1 MAKTNDLEKRAKEIR
16 DKLLTKEDK
25 TNLVARVIIELIKQ
39 EKRKIAYK
47 RVSCEIQ
54 EMFGLKKYK
63 PWIVYWE
70 GAMKS
75 RLFDIIKLCHDE
87 KKEIPISILVD
98 NGTKNCRNGFCDGY
112 EKNYGKKYN
121 LENLEKDQEITIQKI
136 CKCEYDFLLK
146 PIPYLENC
154 KEYKTYQ
161 ATKIINDEI
170 DNRQDLTDEEKKQTK
185 EYTYETRIPLGEMQ
199 GKILKRAEG
208 KCECCKKGKKE
219 EMTFEKENGENYLE
233 IHHIKHYSDCK
244 KEGINP
250 HTYDNLAALCPKC
263 HTKPTH
269 LCRFCS
275 IYQPTQPH
283 LQ

>member
-121 LENLEKDQEITIQKI
+121 LENLEK
-136 CKCEYDFLLK
+136 
-146 PIPYLENC
+146 
-154 KEYKTYQ
+154 
-161 ATKIINDEI
+161 
-170 DNRQDLTDEEKKQTK
+170 
-185 EYTYETRIPLGEMQ
+185 
-199 GKILKRAEG
+199 ILDDAERSFN
-208 KCECCKKGKKE
+208 K
-219 EMTFEKENGENYLE
+219 MTFKEKVEN
-233 IHHIKHYSDCK
+233 IDAFTSI
-244 KEGINP
+244 I
-250 HTYDNLAALCPKC
+250 LANERIIQMRK
-263 HTKPTH
+263 T
-269 LCRFCS
+269 S
-275 IYQPTQPH
+275 IILFLRLVILIIILLICLSYIIWR
-283 LQ
+283 